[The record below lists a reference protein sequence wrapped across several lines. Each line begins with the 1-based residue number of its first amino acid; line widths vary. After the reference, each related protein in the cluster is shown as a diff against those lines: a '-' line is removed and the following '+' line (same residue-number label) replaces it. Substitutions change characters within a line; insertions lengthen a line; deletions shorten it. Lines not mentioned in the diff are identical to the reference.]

1 MRWER
6 LLEDFRV
13 LGFFF
18 LSEEGE
24 VEDNVDRFGTDDS
37 GMGLIAIR
45 RRC

>member
-1 MRWER
+1 MRFER
-6 LLEDFRV
+6 LLEDLRV

-24 VEDNVDRFGTDDS
+24 VEDKVERFGTDDS
-37 GMGLIAIR
+37 GMGLIAIH